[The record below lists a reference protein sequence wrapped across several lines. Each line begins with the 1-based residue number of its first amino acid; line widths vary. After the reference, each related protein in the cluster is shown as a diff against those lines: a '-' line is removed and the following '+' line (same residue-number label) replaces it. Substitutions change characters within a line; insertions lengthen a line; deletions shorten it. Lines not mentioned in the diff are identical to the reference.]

1 MLLLLKPRTTF
12 KSMREKDFTATAPPL
27 RVQGCLRLDLL
38 RLGLLRVWTTRE
50 GQSNPKP
57 SYATINQWVRIVWFI
72 QRCIQILSSIQIQT
86 VEITSG
92 SFLHSCRF
100 VFGGVKTAFVS
111 AQKATIKNWEFYGLF
126 LFQSLLWSVLLVL
139 TIISSLALGGSTL
152 IVASSRATS
161 GLKGGAE
168 RLPRPKENLEIIAN
182 LISGQN
188 SDLCFDWL
196 LQYLS
201 PDLPIVPLE
210 LLTAAFT
217 VFENDKKSHEN
228 ILWIWIN
235 AEST

>member
-1 MLLLLKPRTTF
+1 
-12 KSMREKDFTATAPPL
+12 MREKDFTATAPRL

-57 SYATINQWVRIVWFI
+57 SYATIIQWVRIVWFI
-72 QRCIQILSSIQIQT
+72 QRCIQILSGIQIQT

-126 LFQSLLWSVLLVL
+126 VFQSLLWSVLFVL
-139 TIISSLALGGSTL
+139 TIISCWPLVVPPWSWQAVEPRQVLREEQNACRDQKKTWKLLQILYLVKTL
-152 IVASSRATS
+152 TYDLIDCCSISHLTCLLYL
-161 GLKGGAE
+161 LKY
-168 RLPRPKENLEIIAN
+168 
-182 LISGQN
+182 
-188 SDLCFDWL
+188 WL
-196 LQYLS
+196 LLS
-201 PDLPIVPLE
+201 LFLKII
-210 LLTAAFT
+210 
-217 VFENDKKSHEN
+217 KKSHEN

>member
-1 MLLLLKPRTTF
+1 
-12 KSMREKDFTATAPPL
+12 MREKDFSATAPRL

-57 SYATINQWVRIVWFI
+57 SYATIIQWVRIVWFI
-72 QRCIQILSSIQIQT
+72 QRCIQILSGIQIQT

-139 TIISSLALGGSTL
+139 TIISFWPLVVPPWSWQAVEPRQVLREEKNACRDQKKTWKLLQILYLVKTLTYALIDCCS
-152 IVASSRATS
+152 
-161 GLKGGAE
+161 
-168 RLPRPKENLEIIAN
+168 
-182 LISGQN
+182 ISHLTCLLYLLN
-188 SDLCFDWL
+188 YWL
-196 LQYLS
+196 LLS
-201 PDLPIVPLE
+201 LFLKMI
-210 LLTAAFT
+210 
-217 VFENDKKSHEN
+217 KKVMKIFYEFG
-228 ILWIWIN
+228 
-235 AEST
+235 

>member
-1 MLLLLKPRTTF
+1 
-12 KSMREKDFTATAPPL
+12 MREKDFTTTAPRL

-57 SYATINQWVRIVWFI
+57 SYATIIQWVRIVWFI
-72 QRCIQILSSIQIQT
+72 QRYIQILSTIQIQT

-100 VFGGVKTAFVS
+100 VFG
-111 AQKATIKNWEFYGLF
+111 
-126 LFQSLLWSVLLVL
+126 SVLKQPLCQRKRQPSE
-139 TIISSLALGGSTL
+139 IENFMDCFCFSLFFDQFCLCWQWLAFGGFTL